1 MIKKEYFNR
10 IYMPEE
16 DNDKKYRKDFEK
28 AVNDY
33 ADEKKKNN
41 VGSGVNE
48 KANAETE
55 AKTKLKNELDDL
67 KSEYEKKTERT
78 FGGVTI
84 KDYEPEKFE
93 GKTDEEIR
101 GDAENKYIPAAE
113 REKDT
118 LYIKKQN
125 AIDKLAS
132 GISDAEREKNQK
144 IDKLESDYA
153 NDFENVKNSAVKR
166 GLGRSSI
173 LDGQLE
179 SLAEGLESDK
189 SDAYETAENKKDKI
203 KNNIASIREELYN
216 AIKNLDDETAEKVKS
231 EVDKLTAQRE
241 KEREQTEQRNQ
252 KKKEAYD
259 KQVAESEKNG
269 VKYDEKLTDEYS
281 DYYGGKFKKLFSY
294 YKKMGAKGKDEVVK
308 DKDFIVDNIDENGY
322 NLLLSY
328 M

>member
-118 LYIKKQN
+118 LYMKKQN

-179 SLAEGLESDK
+179 SLAEGLKSDK

-281 DYYGGKFKKLFSY
+281 DYYGEKFKKLFSY